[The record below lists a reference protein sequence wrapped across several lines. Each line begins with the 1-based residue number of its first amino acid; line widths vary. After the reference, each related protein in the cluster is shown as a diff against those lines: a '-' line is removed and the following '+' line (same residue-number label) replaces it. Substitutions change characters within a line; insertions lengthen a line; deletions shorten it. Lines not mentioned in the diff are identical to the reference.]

1 MALKETLQE
10 LGAERNNPCVTISMN
25 THRVRPKTEQ
35 DKILLKNLLKEAHD
49 RVLKEYDKKSVESLL
64 KKINSVKETIDFS
77 ANLDSLHIFLSNDT
91 QEIVKSPWK
100 ASSDRVNISTQFAIR
115 PLIKAYNRSEPYL
128 IMILSQNKVTLHEA
142 INDGIIQEVI
152 NEDFPFTE
160 NIPAT
165 LYPEKLGDAKYV
177 DDLTRN
183 FFNEIDKSLVRINK
197 TTDLKCV
204 VVTTEDNYSKLMQV
218 ADKPSLYHGYVSVSY
233 NKESLHQVVKE
244 TWKLIEQL
252 QSKRRTDRIEEVKE
266 AVSQGNVLTDL
277 QEIYRAA
284 IEGRGDLLVVH
295 QNFRQPVVMNDNGGF
310 ELVDD
315 ASTPGA
321 VDDIT
326 SKIAWEVIS
335 KKGRV
340 IFTEQDELKELGKIA
355 LKTRY

>member
-1 MALKETLQE
+1 MALKETLQK
-10 LGAERNNPCVTISMN
+10 LGAEKNNPCVSISMN
-25 THRVRPKTEQ
+25 THRARPKTGQ
-35 DKILLKNLLKEAHD
+35 DKILLKNLLKEAQD

-64 KKINSVKETIDFS
+64 QKISSIKERIDLN

-91 QEIVKSPWK
+91 EEIVKSPWE
-100 ASSDRVNISTQFAIR
+100 AARNRVNISSQFAIR
-115 PLIKAYNRSEPYL
+115 PLVKAYNRSEPYL
-128 IMILSQNKVTLHEA
+128 IMVLSQSRVTMYEA
-142 INDGIIQEVI
+142 VNDSIIQEVK

-183 FFNEIDKSLVRINK
+183 FFNEIDKSLVRLHK
-197 TTDLKCV
+197 ATDLKCV
-204 VVTTEDNYSKLMQV
+204 VVTTEDNYYKLMQV
-218 ADKPSLYHGYVSVSY
+218 ADIPNLYHGYVSINS
-233 NKESLHQVVKE
+233 NKNTPHYIVKE

-252 QSKRRTDRIEEVKE
+252 QSKRRTEAIEEVRK
-266 AVSQGNVLTDL
+266 AISQGNVLTDL
-277 QEIYRAA
+277 QEIYNAA
-284 IEGRGDLLVVH
+284 TNGRGDLLVVH
-295 QNFRQPVVMNDNGGF
+295 QNFKQPVMMNDNNSF
-310 ELVDD
+310 DLVDD

-326 SKIAWEVIS
+326 SKIAWEIIS

-340 IFTEQDELKELGKIA
+340 IFTEQDELKDLGKIV

>member
-1 MALKETLQE
+1 MALKETLQQ
-10 LGAERNNPCVTISMN
+10 LGAEKSTPCVSISMN
-25 THRVRPKTEQ
+25 THRARPQTEQ

-49 RVLKEYDKKSVESLL
+49 RVSKEYDKKSVESLL
-64 KKINSVKETIDFS
+64 KKISTLKDKIDLS
-77 ANLDSLHIFLSNDT
+77 TNLDSLHIFLSNET
-91 QEIVKSPWK
+91 MEIVKSPWE
-100 ASSDRVNISTQFAIR
+100 ASSNRVNISTQFAIR

-128 IMILSQNKVTLHEA
+128 IMVLSQNKVNLYEA
-142 INDGIIQEVI
+142 VNDGIIQEVI

-183 FFNEIDKSLVRINK
+183 FFNEIDKSLIKVHQA
-197 TTDLKCV
+197 TDLKCV
-204 VVTTEDNYSKLMQV
+204 VVTTEENYVTLMQV
-218 ADKPSLYHGYVSVSY
+218 ADKPNIYHGYVSVSY
-233 NKESLHQVVKE
+233 NKESPHQVVKE
-244 TWKLIEQL
+244 TWKFIEQL

-355 LKTRY
+355 LKTRW

>member
-1 MALKETLQE
+1 MALKETLQQ
-10 LGAERNNPCVTISMN
+10 LGAEKNNPCVSISMN
-25 THRVRPKTEQ
+25 THRTRPNTDQ
-35 DKILLKNLLKEAHD
+35 DKILLKNLLKEAYD
-49 RVLKEYDKKSVESLL
+49 RVSKEYDKKTVESLL
-64 KKINSVKETIDFS
+64 SKIKTVRDEIDIT

-100 ASSDRVNISTQFAIR
+100 ASNNRVNISTQFAIR

-128 IMILSQNKVTLHEA
+128 IMVLSQNKVSLYEA
-142 INDGIIQEVI
+142 VNDSIIEEVK
-152 NEDFPFTE
+152 NDDFPFTE

-183 FFNEIDKSLVRINK
+183 FFNEIDKSLVRIHRE
-197 TTDLKCV
+197 TDLKCV
-204 VVTTEDNYSKLMQV
+204 VVTTEDNYYKLMQV
-218 ADKPSLYHGYVSVSY
+218 ADAPNLYHGYVSINS
-233 NKESLHQVVKE
+233 NKNTPHYIVKE
-244 TWKLIEQL
+244 TWKLIEEL
-252 QSKRRTDRIEEVKE
+252 QSKRRSEAIEELKK
-266 AVSQGNVLTDL
+266 AVSKGNVITDL

-284 IEGRGDLLVVH
+284 INGRADLLVVH
-295 QNFRQPVVMNDNGGF
+295 QNYRQPVVMNDDNGF
-310 ELVDD
+310 EMVDD

-335 KKGRV
+335 KKGSV

>member
-1 MALKETLQE
+1 MALKETLQQ
-10 LGAERNNPCVTISMN
+10 LGAEKSTPCVSISMN
-25 THRVRPKTEQ
+25 THRARPQTEQ

-49 RVLKEYDKKSVESLL
+49 RVSKEYDKKSVESLL
-64 KKINSVKETIDFS
+64 KKISTLKDKIDLS
-77 ANLDSLHIFLSNDT
+77 TNLDSLHIFLSNET
-91 QEIVKSPWK
+91 MEIVKSPWE
-100 ASSDRVNISTQFAIR
+100 ASSNRVNISTQFAIR

-128 IMILSQNKVTLHEA
+128 IMVLSQNKVNLYEA
-142 INDGIIQEVI
+142 VNDGIIQEVI

-183 FFNEIDKSLVRINK
+183 FFNEIDKSLVRVHN

-204 VVTTEDNYSKLMQV
+204 VVTTEDNYAKLMQV
-218 ADKPSLYHGYVSVSY
+218 ADKPNLYHGYVSVSF
-233 NKESLHQVVKE
+233 NKESPHHVVKE
-244 TWKLIEQL
+244 TWKFIEQM
-252 QSKRRTDRIEEVKE
+252 QSRRRTERIEEVKK

-277 QEIYRAA
+277 RDIYRAA
-284 IEGRGDLLVVH
+284 TEGRGDLLVVH
-295 QNFRQPVVMNDNGGF
+295 QNFRQPVMLNENGGF

-355 LKTRY
+355 LKTRW

>member
-1 MALKETLQE
+1 MALKETLQQ
-10 LGAERNNPCVTISMN
+10 LGAEKNNPCVSISMN
-25 THRVRPKTEQ
+25 THRARPKTEQ

-49 RVLKEYDKKSVESLL
+49 RISKEYDKKLVESLL
-64 KKINSVKETIDFS
+64 KKISSIKEKVDLN

-91 QEIVKSPWK
+91 EEIVKSPWVA
-100 ASSDRVNISTQFAIR
+100 ASNRVNISSQFAIR

-128 IMILSQNKVTLHEA
+128 IMVLSQNKVSLYEA
-142 INDGIIQEVI
+142 VNESIIQEVK

-183 FFNEIDKSLVRINK
+183 FFNEIDKSLIRVHH

-204 VVTTEDNYSKLMQV
+204 VVTTENNYAKLMQV
-218 ADKPSLYHGYVSVSY
+218 ADAPNLYHGYVSINS
-233 NKESLHQVVKE
+233 NKNTPHYIVKE
-244 TWKLIEQL
+244 TWKLIEKL
-252 QSKRRTDRIEEVKE
+252 QSKRRGEAIEEVRK
-266 AVSQGNVLTDL
+266 AVSQGNVLTEL
-277 QEIYRAA
+277 QDIYRAA
-284 IEGRGDLLVVH
+284 VNGRADLLVVH
-295 QNFRQPVVMNDNGGF
+295 QNYKQPVIMNDNDSF
-310 ELVDD
+310 KLIDD
-315 ASTPGA
+315 PATPGA
-321 VDDIT
+321 IDDIT

-340 IFTEQDELKELGKIA
+340 IFTEQEELKEFGKIA